1 MAPAPSFRGHQ
12 WTYNPVRGSC
22 LLLLLVMSNLLLCQG
37 NSCPS
42 CCPDVSDIPLDL
54 LRELFLNAT
63 LLSQSILKHSRI
75 MLNEFDEK
83 YAQGK
88 LYYLTATKSCHT
100 NSLHT
105 TEDMDKA
112 EKIDNEDLS
121 KWILMLLYSWHR
133 PLNHLVTDMRGM
145 IEVSDTIL
153 SNAKENV
160 KKVEEL
166 QAFIERQFCQII
178 IPVMRKMLENNIYW
192 SGLPSLLSSDEDV
205 RHSAFYSLFHCLH
218 RDTLEIDIY
227 TKILARRMINT

>member
-1 MAPAPSFRGHQ
+1 LKLLGKYQRHA
-12 WTYNPVRGSC
+12 WGSC

>member
-1 MAPAPSFRGHQ
+1 MVNRSPHPGIILQSLWAPAPSFHGHQ

-75 MLNEFDEK
+75 MLDEFDEK

-88 LYYLTATKSCHT
+88 LFYLTATKSCHT

-112 EKIDNEDLS
+112 EKMDNEDLS

-133 PLNHLVTDMRGM
+133 PLNHLVTDLRCM

-153 SNAKENV
+153 SNAKKNV

-166 QAFIERQFCQII
+166 QAFIERQFCQETSRTEAKRTSSEHS
-178 IPVMRKMLENNIYW
+178 VVWQLSCWGEKAE
-192 SGLPSLLSSDEDV
+192 LLFLNLD
-205 RHSAFYSLFHCLH
+205 CL
-218 RDTLEIDIY
+218 TVVI
-227 TKILARRMINT
+227 TT